1 MRYRWPDGQQCAV
14 VLSFDFDAESGFLFR
29 EPDKSKRSLA
39 GLEERRFGP
48 RVGVDRI
55 LRMLDQ
61 LRLPATFF
69 IPGWTVEN
77 HRPQALRI
85 RDAGH
90 EIGAHGN
97 VHEAVD
103 GLDAAQEEAVM
114 RAQLR
119 ILADQLGVRPAGYR
133 SPSWDVN
140 VRTPDILKAHGFL
153 YDSSLMGDDVP
164 YMLETSHGPL
174 IEVPVQWILDD
185 APLFRHVYGAGNVIA
200 DPARVFDLWSREF
213 AGIYRGERLLRAD
226 LPPLRDRARL
236 ADHAARGAGGL
247 HPRGSR
253 GSGSR
258 RARRSPAGTRSRDSP
273 APEAPPPGAS
283 SRGGSVLVG
292 GRAGDGAPVLAEVPP
307 RLAEAS
313 GARRRGDRRPPASA
327 GRRRAQPGPGAQV
340 ARTRRP
346 PIECRGRLS
355 TVHGVSSSASGA
367 AARQTCWLRVPRG
380 WPGRAGGCPRRSS
393 RAVAG

>member
-69 IPGWTVEN
+69 IPGLDRWRTTAR
-77 HRPQALRI
+77 RPSGI

-97 VHEAVD
+97 CPRGGGRPRRGAGGGGHARP
-103 GLDAAQEEAVM
+103 AAHPRRPAR
-114 RAQLR
+114 RA
-119 ILADQLGVRPAGYR
+119 PAGYR

-213 AGIYRGERLLRAD
+213 AGIYRENGCFVLTC
-226 LPPLRDRARL
+226 
-236 ADHAARGAGGL
+236 
-247 HPRGSR
+247 HPS
-253 GSGSR
+253 
-258 RARRSPAGTRSRDSP
+258 
-273 APEAPPPGAS
+273 
-283 SRGGSVLVG
+283 
-292 GRAGDGAPVLAEVPP
+292 
-307 RLAEAS
+307 
-313 GARRRGDRRPPASA
+313 
-327 GRRRAQPGPGAQV
+327 
-340 ARTRRP
+340 
-346 PIECRGRLS
+346 
-355 TVHGVSSSASGA
+355 
-367 AARQTCWLRVPRG
+367 
-380 WPGRAGGCPRRSS
+380 
-393 RAVAG
+393 

>member
-1 MRYRWPDGQQCAV
+1 MRYKWPDEQQCAV
-14 VLSFDFDAESGFLFR
+14 VLSFDVDAESGFLFR
-29 EPDKSKRSLA
+29 EPEKSRRSLA

-77 HRPQALRI
+77 HRAPVLRI

-97 VHEAVD
+97 MHEAVD
-103 GLDAAQEEAVM
+103 GFDAAQEEAVM
-114 RAQLR
+114 KAQLR

-140 VRTPDILKAHGFL
+140 VRTPAILKSHGFL
-153 YDSSLMGDDVP
+153 YDSSLMGNDIP
-164 YMLETSHGPL
+164 YLLETSHGPL

-213 AGIYRGERLLRAD
+213 AGIYRENGCFVLTCHPFVIGRASRIMLLEELIAYIRGFPGVWFTTGEQI
-226 LPPLRDRARL
+226 ARW
-236 ADHAARGAGGL
+236 HEKQ
-247 HPRGSR
+247 H
-253 GSGSR
+253 
-258 RARRSPAGTRSRDSP
+258 PAG
-273 APEAPPPGAS
+273 
-283 SRGGSVLVG
+283 
-292 GRAGDGAPVLAEVPP
+292 
-307 RLAEAS
+307 
-313 GARRRGDRRPPASA
+313 
-327 GRRRAQPGPGAQV
+327 
-340 ARTRRP
+340 
-346 PIECRGRLS
+346 
-355 TVHGVSSSASGA
+355 H
-367 AARQTCWLRVPRG
+367 
-380 WPGRAGGCPRRSS
+380 
-393 RAVAG
+393 